1 MAAHDIEK
9 GIPDDDTTR
18 TEISNTNNNLYP
30 PSHTSSSTSQHDSE
44 EEEISRIPTHTTHAS
59 HTSRTAKSK
68 NALTDLAKIITARSN
83 ASVINPGPPPDG
95 GLKAWTQSFMGHF
108 VIFNTWGMIATFG
121 VFQAHYTQDLGL
133 EPSAVSWIGSMQMLG
148 HFALGMFS
156 GRMFDAGYFHWVI
169 IPGML
174 LAALGTMMTSLCSQY
189 WQFFLAQGLMTGLGC
204 GLQFAP
210 TISLVTTY
218 FSKNR
223 SVAVAIMA
231 SGSATGG
238 LIYPTIARQ
247 LMPKIGFPWT
257 VRVMGFMMLAIGS
270 MYCSLLKPRLPPR
283 KSGRLFEFSAFKE
296 PPYSLFLMGI
306 FLIGLGQY
314 FAFYYISSF
323 AVDVLGVPY
332 ATSVN
337 VLLVLNGV
345 GILGRLLPSYFADKY
360 TGPYNVLIPF
370 CFVSSIVLFFWPLVH
385 SEAGLYGWAV
395 CYGFFVAGFQGIF
408 PAVLT
413 TLTKDMSRVGT
424 RNGMGFAI
432 MGVGTLVG
440 PPIAGALI
448 QSYGGSYLAA
458 QMFGGATVLIGSCV
472 LVIGRAAITGW
483 NVRARA

>member
-1 MAAHDIEK
+1 MAAHDMVMFPVAASS
-9 GIPDDDTTR
+9 GIPF
-18 TEISNTNNNLYP
+18 SNTINNLYA
-30 PSHTSSSTSQHDSE
+30 PSHTSTSPRHSIE
-44 EEEISRIPTHTTHAS
+44 EQEISRIQTQS
-59 HTSRTAKSK
+59 SNTSRAVKSKTALTNLAKS
-68 NALTDLAKIITARSN
+68 ITARSN
-83 ASVINPGPPPDG
+83 ASVIDPGPPPDG
-95 GLKAWTQSFMGHF
+95 GTKAWTQSLMGHL
-108 VIFNTWGMIATFG
+108 VVFNTWGMIATFG
-121 VFQAHYTQDLGL
+121 VFQAHYTNDLGL

-156 GRMFDAGYFHWVI
+156 GRLFDAGYFHWVV

-174 LAALGTMMTSLCSQY
+174 LAALGTMMTSLCGTY

-218 FSKNR
+218 FSRHR
-223 SVAVAIMA
+223 SVAMAIMA

-238 LIYPTIARQ
+238 LVYPTIARQ
-247 LMPKIGFPWT
+247 LMPRIGFPWT
-257 VRVMGFMMLAIGS
+257 VRIMGFMMLAVGA

-283 KSGRLFEFSAFKE
+283 KSGPLFEFNAFRE
-296 PPYSLFLMGI
+296 PPYSLFLIGI

-323 AVDVLGVPY
+323 AIDIIGVPY

-345 GILGRLLPSYFADKY
+345 GILGRLIPSYFADKY
-360 TGPYNVLIPF
+360 TGPYNILIPF

-408 PAVLT
+408 PAAMT

-448 QSYGGSYLAA
+448 QSHGGSYVSA
-458 QMFGGATVLIGSCV
+458 QMFGGVTVLVGSCV
-472 LVIGRAAITGW
+472 LVVGRASITGW
-483 NVRARA
+483 NIKVRA

>member
-1 MAAHDIEK
+1 MAAQDIEK
-9 GIPDDDTTR
+9 GVYNDDTTNR
-18 TEISNTNNNLYP
+18 EFGNTHNNIYA
-30 PSHTSSSTSQHDSE
+30 PSHTSSSSHSTSEQ
-44 EEEISRIPTHTTHAS
+44 EEEIARIPTQTSNHT
-59 HTSRTAKSK
+59 RTNKSK
-68 NALTDLAKIITARSN
+68 SALTNLAKTITARSN
-83 ASVINPGPPPDG
+83 ASVIDPGPPPDG
-95 GLKAWTQSFMGHF
+95 GMKAWTQSFMGHF
-108 VIFNTWGMIATFG
+108 VVFNTWGLISTFG
-121 VFQAHYTQDLGL
+121 VFQSHYTNDLGL

-174 LAALGTMMTSLCSQY
+174 LAALGTMMTSLCTEY
-189 WQFFLAQGLMTGLGC
+189 WQFFLAQGVMTGLGC

-231 SGSATGG
+231 SGSASGG
-238 LIYPTIARQ
+238 LVYPTIARQ
-247 LMPKIGFPWT
+247 LMPRIGFPWT
-257 VRVMGFMMLAIGS
+257 VRVMGFMMLAVGAL
-270 MYCSLLKPRLPPR
+270 YTSLLKPRLPPR
-283 KSGRLFEFSAFKE
+283 KSGPLFEFSAFKE
-296 PPYSLFLMGI
+296 PPYSLFLIGI

-323 AVDVLGVPY
+323 AANILHAPY

-345 GILGRLLPSYFADKY
+345 GILGRLIPSYFADKW

-385 SEAGLYGWAV
+385 SEAGLYAWAV

-448 QSYGGSYLAA
+448 QSHGGSYLAA

-472 LVIGRAAITGW
+472 LVLGRAAITGW
-483 NVRARA
+483 HIKVRA

>member
-1 MAAHDIEK
+1 MAASDIEK
-9 GIPDDDTTR
+9 GIPNDDTGGR
-18 TEISNTNNNLYP
+18 EISDTHNNLYA
-30 PSHTSSSTSQHDSE
+30 PSPTTSSDEIT
-44 EEEISRIPTHTTHAS
+44 EEEIGRTPTHTSTH
-59 HTSRTAKSK
+59 SRPARGKTT
-68 NALTDLAKIITARSN
+68 LTTLAKTLTARSN
-83 ASVINPGPPPDG
+83 ASIIDPGPPPDG
-95 GLKAWTQSFMGHF
+95 GLKAWTQSLMGHL
-108 VIFNTWGMIATFG
+108 VVFNTWGLIATFG
-121 VFQAHYTQDLGL
+121 VFQAHYTTDLGL

-156 GRMFDAGYFHWVI
+156 GRLFDAGYFHWVV

-174 LAALGTMMTSLCSQY
+174 LSTLGTMMTSLCTLY

-218 FSKNR
+218 FSRNR
-223 SVAVAIMA
+223 SVAMAIMA

-238 LIYPTIARQ
+238 LVYPTIARQ
-247 LMPKIGFPWT
+247 LLPRIGFPWT
-257 VRVMGFMMLAIGS
+257 VRIMGFMMLAMGS
-270 MYCSLLKPRLPPR
+270 VYCSLLKPRLPPR
-283 KSGRLFEFSAFKE
+283 KSGPLFEFSAFRE
-296 PPYSLFLMGI
+296 PPYSLYLIGI

-314 FAFYYISSF
+314 FAFYYISSY
-323 AVDVLGVPY
+323 AVEVLHVPY

-345 GILGRLLPSYFADKY
+345 GILGRLIPSYVADRW

-370 CFVSSIVLFFWPLVH
+370 CFVSSVVLFFWPLVH
-385 SEAGLYGWAV
+385 SEAGLYAWAV
-395 CYGFFVAGFQGIF
+395 CFGFFVAGFQGIF

-448 QSYGGSYLAA
+448 QSHGGSYLAA
-458 QMFGGATVLIGSCV
+458 QMFGGATVLLGSCV
-472 LVIGRAAITGW
+472 LVFGRAAITGW
-483 NVRARA
+483 NFKVRA

>member
-1 MAAHDIEK
+1 MAAHDPEK
-9 GIPDDDTTR
+9 GIRDDDTTNH
-18 TEISNTNNNLYP
+18 EIHNTNNNLYA
-30 PSHTSSSTSQHDSE
+30 PSHTSSSDHDT
-44 EEEISRIPTHTTHAS
+44 EEEISRVETHNTQTS
-59 HTSRTAKSK
+59 QTSRAAKSK
-68 NALTDLAKIITARSN
+68 NALTNLAKTITARSN
-83 ASVINPGPPPDG
+83 ASIIDPGPPPDG

-108 VIFNTWGMIATFG
+108 VVFNTWGMIATFG
-121 VFQAHYTQDLGL
+121 VFQAHYTNDLGL

-174 LAALGTMMTSLCSQY
+174 LAALGTMMTSLCSEY

-210 TISLVTTY
+210 TMSLVTTY
-218 FSKNR
+218 FSRNR

-231 SGSATGG
+231 SGSASGG
-238 LIYPTIARQ
+238 LVYPTIARQ

-257 VRVMGFMMLAIGS
+257 VRVMGFMMLAVGS

-283 KSGRLFEFSAFKE
+283 KSGPLFEFSAFKE
-296 PPYSLFLMGI
+296 PPYSLFLLGI

-323 AVDVLGVPY
+323 AVDVLDVPY

-345 GILGRLLPSYFADKY
+345 GILGRLVPSYFADKY
-360 TGPYNVLIPF
+360 VGPYNVLIPA

-385 SEAGLYGWAV
+385 SESGLYGWAV

-458 QMFGGATVLIGSCV
+458 QMFGGATVWIGSCV

-483 NVRARA
+483 TIKVRA

>member
-9 GIPDDDTTR
+9 GTPDDDTASH
-18 TEISNTNNNLYP
+18 EVSNTNNNLYA
-30 PSHTSSSTSQHDSE
+30 PSHTSSEHGSSS
-44 EEEISRIPTHTTHAS
+44 EEEISRIPTHTS
-59 HTSRTAKSK
+59 HHSRTTKSK
-68 NALTDLAKIITARSN
+68 NALSTLAKTITARSN
-83 ASVINPGPPPDG
+83 ASVIDPGPPPDG

-108 VIFNTWGMIATFG
+108 VVFNTWGLIATFG
-121 VFQAHYTQDLGL
+121 VFQSYYTQELGL

-148 HFALGMFS
+148 HFSLGMFS

-174 LAALGTMMTSLCSQY
+174 LAALGTMLTSLCGLY
-189 WQFFLAQGLMTGLGC
+189 WQFFLAQGLMTGIGC

-210 TISLVTTY
+210 TMSLVTTY
-218 FSKNR
+218 FSRNR

-231 SGSATGG
+231 SGSASGG
-238 LIYPTIARQ
+238 LVYPTIARQ
-247 LMPKIGFPWT
+247 LMPRIGFPWT
-257 VRVMGFMMLAIGS
+257 VRVMGFMMLAVGS

-283 KSGRLFEFSAFKE
+283 KSGPLFEFSAFRE
-296 PPYSLFLMGI
+296 PPYSLFLIGI

-323 AVDVLGVPY
+323 ALDILGVPY

-345 GILGRLLPSYFADKY
+345 GILGRLIPSYFADKW

-370 CFVSSIVLFFWPLVH
+370 CFASSIILFFWPLVN
-385 SEAGLYGWAV
+385 SPGGLYAWAV

-440 PPIAGALI
+440 PPVAGALI
-448 QSYGGSYLAA
+448 QSHGGSYLAA
-458 QMFGGATVLIGSCV
+458 QMFGGATVLVGSCV

-483 NVRARA
+483 VLKVRA

>member
-9 GIPDDDTTR
+9 GLHDDATTNN
-18 TEISNTNNNLYP
+18 EITNTHNNLYA
-30 PSHTSSSTSQHDSE
+30 PSHTSAEHSTSE
-44 EEEISRIPTHTTHAS
+44 EEGDISRIPTHTSQT
-59 HTSRTAKSK
+59 TRTAKSK
-68 NALTDLAKIITARSN
+68 NALSNLAKTITARSN
-83 ASVINPGPPPDG
+83 ASVIDPGPPPDG
-95 GLKAWTQSFMGHF
+95 GLKAWTQSFMGHL
-108 VIFNTWGMIATFG
+108 VVFNTWGMIATFG
-121 VFQAHYTQDLGL
+121 VFQSHYTQDLGL

-156 GRMFDAGYFHWVI
+156 GRMFDAGYFHWVV

-174 LAALGTMMTSLCSQY
+174 LAALGTMMTSLCTQY

-204 GLQFAP
+204 GCQFAP

-238 LIYPTIARQ
+238 LVYPTIARQ

-257 VRVMGFMMLAIGS
+257 VRVMGFMMLAVGS
-270 MYCSLLKPRLPPR
+270 VYCSLLKPRLPPR
-283 KSGRLFEFSAFKE
+283 KSGPLFEFSAFKE
-296 PPYSLFLMGI
+296 PPYSLYLIGI

-345 GILGRLLPSYFADKY
+345 GILGRLIPSYFADKW
-360 TGPYNVLIPF
+360 TGPFNVLIPF

-385 SEAGLYGWAV
+385 SESGLYGWAV

-413 TLTKDMSRVGT
+413 TLTKDMSKVGT

-448 QSYGGSYLAA
+448 QSHGGSYLAA

-472 LVIGRAAITGW
+472 LVIARAAITGW
-483 NVRARA
+483 TIRVRA

>member
-1 MAAHDIEK
+1 
-9 GIPDDDTTR
+9 
-18 TEISNTNNNLYP
+18 
-30 PSHTSSSTSQHDSE
+30 
-44 EEEISRIPTHTTHAS
+44 
-59 HTSRTAKSK
+59 
-68 NALTDLAKIITARSN
+68 
-83 ASVINPGPPPDG
+83 
-95 GLKAWTQSFMGHF
+95 
-108 VIFNTWGMIATFG
+108 
-121 VFQAHYTQDLGL
+121 
-133 EPSAVSWIGSMQMLG
+133 MLG

-210 TISLVTTY
+210 TMSLVTTY
-218 FSKNR
+218 FSRNR

-231 SGSATGG
+231 SGSASGG
-238 LIYPTIARQ
+238 LVYPSIARQ
-247 LMPKIGFPWT
+247 LMPRIGFPWT
-257 VRVMGFMMLAIGS
+257 VRIMGFMMLAVGS
-270 MYCSLLKPRLPPR
+270 LYCSLLKPRLPPR
-283 KSGRLFEFSAFKE
+283 KSGPLFEFSAFRE

-332 ATSVN
+332 ATGVN

-345 GILGRLLPSYFADKY
+345 GILGRLIPSYFADKY
-360 TGPYNVLIPF
+360 TGPYNVLVPS
-370 CFVSSIVLFFWPLVH
+370 CFVSAIVLFFWPLVH

-424 RNGMGFAI
+424 RNGMGFAV
-432 MGVGTLVG
+432 MGLGTLVG

-448 QSYGGSYLAA
+448 QSHGGSYLAA
-458 QMFGGATVLIGSCV
+458 QMFGGAAVLIGSCV
-472 LVIGRAAITGW
+472 LVVGRASITGW
-483 NVRARA
+483 SIKVRA

>member
-9 GIPDDDTTR
+9 GVPNDNTKGH
-18 TEISNTNNNLYP
+18 EITNTHNNLYA
-30 PSHTSSSTSQHDSE
+30 PSHTSTEHDT
-44 EEEISRIPTHTTHAS
+44 EEEIERIPTHTSAY
-59 HTSRTAKSK
+59 SK
-68 NALTDLAKIITARSN
+68 TTKKNKLATLAKTLTPARSN
-83 ASVINPGPPPDG
+83 ASIINPGPPPDG
-95 GLKAWTQSFMGHF
+95 GLKAWTQSFMGHL
-108 VIFNTWGMIATFG
+108 VVFNTWGMIATFG
-121 VFQAHYTQDLGL
+121 VFQSYYTTALGL

-156 GRMFDAGYFHWVI
+156 GRLFDAGYFHWVV

-174 LAALGTMMTSLCSQY
+174 CTALGMMMTSLCSTY

-218 FSKNR
+218 FAKNR
-223 SVAVAIMA
+223 SVAMAIMA

-238 LIYPTIARQ
+238 LVYPTIARQ
-247 LMPKIGFPWT
+247 LLPRIGFPWT
-257 VRVMGFMMLAIGS
+257 VRIMGFMMLAMGCV
-270 MYCSLLKPRLPPR
+270 YCSLLKPRLPPR
-283 KSGRLFEFSAFKE
+283 KTGPLFEFSAFRE
-296 PPYSLFLMGI
+296 PPYSLFLIGI

-314 FAFYYISSF
+314 FAFYYISSY
-323 AVDVLGVPY
+323 AVQILGLPY

-345 GILGRLLPSYFADKY
+345 GILGRLIPSYVADRW

-385 SEAGLYGWAV
+385 SEAGLYTWAV
-395 CYGFFVAGFQGIF
+395 CFGFFVAGFQGIF

-432 MGVGTLVG
+432 MGVGTLIG

-448 QSYGGSYLAA
+448 QSHGGSYLAA
-458 QMFGGATVLIGSCV
+458 QMFGGTTVLLGSCV
-472 LVIGRAAITGW
+472 LVIGRCSITGK
-483 NVRARA
+483 NFKVRA

>member
-1 MAAHDIEK
+1 MASHDIEK
-9 GIPDDDTTR
+9 GIPDDATTNI
-18 TEISNTNNNLYP
+18 ENTNNNIYA
-30 PSHTSSSTSQHDSE
+30 PSHMSLSSSQHAAEDE
-44 EEEISRIPTHTTHAS
+44 EEDVSRIRTHTS
-59 HTSRTAKSK
+59 HTAKSK
-68 NALTDLAKIITARSN
+68 NALTNLAKTITARSN
-83 ASVINPGPPPDG
+83 ASVTDPGPPPDG

-108 VIFNTWGMIATFG
+108 VVFNTWGMIATFG

-148 HFALGMFS
+148 HFSLGMFS
-156 GRMFDAGYFHWVI
+156 GRMFDAGYFYWVI

-174 LAALGTMMTSLCSQY
+174 LAALGTMMTSLCSSY

-223 SVAVAIMA
+223 SVAVAITA

-238 LIYPTIARQ
+238 LAYPTIARQ

-257 VRVMGFMMLAIGS
+257 VRIMGFMMLVVGS
-270 MYCSLLKPRLPPR
+270 VYCSLLKPRLPPR
-283 KSGRLFEFSAFKE
+283 KSGPMFEFSAFKE
-296 PPYSLFLMGI
+296 PPYSLFLIGI
-306 FLIGLGQY
+306 FMIGLGQY

-323 AVDVLGVPY
+323 AVDVLKVSY

-345 GILGRLLPSYFADKY
+345 GILGRLIPSYFADKY

-370 CFVSSIVLFFWPLVH
+370 CFISSIVLFFWPLVH
-385 SEAGLYGWAV
+385 TQGELYAWAV

-448 QSYGGSYLAA
+448 QSHGGSYLAA
-458 QMFGGATVLIGSCV
+458 QMFGGVTVLIGSCV

-483 NVRARA
+483 TVRMRA